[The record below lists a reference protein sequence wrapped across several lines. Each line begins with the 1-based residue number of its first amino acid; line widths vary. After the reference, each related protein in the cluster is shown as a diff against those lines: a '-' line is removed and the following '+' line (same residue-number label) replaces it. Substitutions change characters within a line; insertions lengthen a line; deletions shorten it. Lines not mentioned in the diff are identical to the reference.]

1 MLKAWH
7 HLTMTDHEIARA
19 CDIFGAQ
26 AVSDAALRRMAGDQ
40 LALRAVGLP
49 DAANIGI
56 ADRVAQVAFKLMDP
70 AERAGDLAAAA
81 IALARI

>member
-1 MLKAWH
+1 MIRI
-7 HLTMTDHEIARA
+7 MTDHEIARA
-19 CDIFGAQ
+19 CDLFGAK
-26 AVSDAALRRMAGDQ
+26 AVSDAAYRRMAGDH
-40 LALRAVGLP
+40 LALLAVGLP
-49 DAANIGI
+49 DTATIGV